1 MKIIG
6 DNNLTDFPT
15 CLTVEESDCSENV
28 LFTDV
33 MGKATN
39 GSCPK
44 SCTIQE
50 YGGGIDFE
58 ISKTGNETLKNY
70 FSIAYRFAA
79 PFVMPSY
86 QEYLIYDF
94 NGLVGSVGGTLGIFI
109 GFNCYDI
116 ITSTFTHL
124 FPHLL

>member
-6 DNNLTDFPT
+6 NNNLTDFPT

-39 GSCPK
+39 GLCPK

-58 ISKTGNETLKNY
+58 ISKTENEISNTAFNI
-70 FSIAYRFAA
+70 SYRFSA

-109 GFNCYDI
+109 GFNFYEI
-116 ITSTFTHL
+116 IARFFEYLKTK
-124 FPHLL
+124 